1 MEILSNLSHLLAS
14 SRPPRSLSALLTGQL
29 WKRLNIRVLDPG
41 VLGLAGGGPGVVS
54 VGVGLPVHA
63 ALLPPLAPVE
73 HPEVAR
79 RTQRRVRVVLALQTL
94 VTRLMGKIFLYYMKL
109 FLKYQCSYYTCVMS
123 PCATT
128 PPCSSAAAPSSE
140 ECAGTAAP
148 ITLPPVKLYN
158 QSSLSPNPDPEYN
171 QSTVM
176 PHYTAG
182 FDNLISP
189 PYIEY
194 QGLKLSTIFGGYKI

>member
-14 SRPPRSLSALLTGQL
+14 SRPPRSLSALPTGQL
-29 WKRLNIRVLDPG
+29 WKRLNIRVLEDRV

-73 HPEVAR
+73 HPQVAR

-94 VTRLMGKIFLYYMKL
+94 VTRLMGKIFLYYIIKL

-158 QSSLSPNPDPEYN
+158 QSSLSPNPDPEYT
-171 QSTVM
+171 QSRAIQLYATL
-176 PHYTAG
+176 HCW
-182 FDNLISP
+182 F
-189 PYIEY
+189 
-194 QGLKLSTIFGGYKI
+194 